1 MPSLS
6 AQTPP
11 PDYRPEQCSASN
23 PKMCAAGDLSGK
35 HTMSLWNEY
44 RDPDINLFGE
54 MSVVGK
60 TIVVGSPGDSGACA
74 TIIETQDAPTWAPT
88 GRPTSLAPT
97 AVPRAPSPPTPVP
110 RAPPATTLAP
120 RAAPTPSP
128 AAASPT
134 FAPSPQSLS
143 FTGKA
148 NIYFLLEG
156 GTATGFGVPQQ
167 TSFQKQVAAMF
178 PSLKRPD
185 QVQVKVVGDSSYWDK
200 VKSLA
205 ARRRQASSQVAAP
218 SSQVVVVAG
227 IDTSDT
233 SVSQQDLKTFA
244 SLAAADLNMSSVAP
258 YKVKMVA
265 YNGVSH
271 DTYGAIF
278 SALPAVIRCS
288 AAQTYCAA
296 ARSPADSQCGA
307 H

>member
-1 MPSLS
+1 
-6 AQTPP
+6 
-11 PDYRPEQCSASN
+11 
-23 PKMCAAGDLSGK
+23 MCAAGDLSGK

-60 TIVVGSPGDSGACA
+60 TIVVGSPGGSGACA

-97 AVPRAPSPPTPVP
+97 AVPRAPLPPTPVP

-120 RAAPTPSP
+120 RAAPTPPP

-178 PSLKRPD
+178 PSLKRTD
-185 QVQVKVVGDSSYWDK
+185 QVQVKVVGDSSNWDK
-200 VKSLA
+200 VKSLP
-205 ARRRQASSQVAAP
+205 ARRRQA

-227 IDTSDT
+227 IDTSDK

-271 DTYGAIF
+271 DTYAAII
-278 SALPAVIRCS
+278 L
-288 AAQTYCAA
+288 CAA
-296 ARSPADSQCGA
+296 GSDPLLCCANLMRCGA
-307 H
+307 FACRFAVWRALRRRYVQVEFQMDRSGGLDNVH

>member
-1 MPSLS
+1 
-6 AQTPP
+6 
-11 PDYRPEQCSASN
+11 
-23 PKMCAAGDLSGK
+23 
-35 HTMSLWNEY
+35 
-44 RDPDINLFGE
+44 
-54 MSVVGK
+54 
-60 TIVVGSPGDSGACA
+60 
-74 TIIETQDAPTWAPT
+74 
-88 GRPTSLAPT
+88 
-97 AVPRAPSPPTPVP
+97 
-110 RAPPATTLAP
+110 
-120 RAAPTPSP
+120 
-128 AAASPT
+128 
-134 FAPSPQSLS
+134 
-143 FTGKA
+143 
-148 NIYFLLEG
+148 LLEG

-178 PSLKRPD
+178 PSLKRTD
-185 QVQVKVVGDSSYWDK
+185 QQVQVKVVGDSSYWDK

-205 ARRRQASSQVAAP
+205 ARRRQASS
-218 SSQVVVVAG
+218 VVVVAG
-227 IDTSDT
+227 IDTSDK